1 MGFKYLDIRRDG
13 PIERLVLNRPEVRNA
28 FNGGMI
34 AELTWWANSVSC
46 DGSVRLV
53 VLEGAGPTFC
63 AGADMEWMR
72 QMAAFTH
79 DENVDDASE
88 MARMFQAL
96 DRLPVPVVGRVHG
109 AALGGGAGLVAICDI
124 VVAAENT
131 IFGFTEVR
139 LGLIPAVIAPF
150 VLAKIGRSAT
160 RELFLTAERFGP
172 ERAHTLGLV
181 HQIVPEAGLDAAVA
195 AYARELMQGAPGAL
209 CAVKQL
215 LAEIGRRGAS
225 DVASL
230 CVEAIASRRVSAE
243 GQEGMRAFLEKR
255 KPSWINEKR
264 EAAPTKT
271 GE

>member
-1 MGFKYLDIRRDG
+1 MGFKYLDIRREG
-13 PIERLVLNRPEVRNA
+13 PIEHLVLNRPQVRNA
-28 FNGGMI
+28 FNEGMI

-46 DGSVRLV
+46 DGTVRLV
-53 VLEGAGPTFC
+53 VLEGAGPAFC
-63 AGADMEWMR
+63 AGADLEWMGR
-72 QMAAFTH
+72 VAGFTH
-79 DENVDDASE
+79 DQNVDDANE

-96 DRLPVPVVGRVHG
+96 DRLPVPVIGRIHG

-160 RELFLTAERFGP
+160 RELFLTAERFDAT
-172 ERAHTLGLV
+172 RAHTLGLV
-181 HQIVPEAGLDAAVA
+181 HSIVPESGLEDGVT
-195 AYARELMQGAPGAL
+195 AYADQMLQGAPGAL
-209 CAVKQL
+209 CAAKQL

-225 DVASL
+225 DVASV
-230 CVEAIASRRVSAE
+230 CVEAIANRRVSAE

-255 KPSWINEKR
+255 KPSWVVDRR
-264 EAAPTKT
+264 EVTPAKT
-271 GE
+271 RD